1 VIGTSSGHADGGQ
14 RNCAAREDGHNQL
27 RGPEAGRLPHDHSA
41 SIAITRATNAPRR
54 SAGTTLQTMI
64 STFEIRKQADQM
76 DDKGDEIEPPTPSL
90 TYRSGR
96 WWAGRFQP
104 PAHVFDVTVGDLD
117 RDDCAQQ
124 DPEWRSRR
132 R

>member
-1 VIGTSSGHADGGQ
+1 
-14 RNCAAREDGHNQL
+14 L
-27 RGPEAGRLPHDHSA
+27 
-41 SIAITRATNAPRR
+41 AITRATNAPRR

-96 WWAGRFQP
+96 WWPGRFSHP
-104 PAHVFDVTVGDLD
+104 PMSSMLRWAISIATI
-117 RDDCAQQ
+117 AA
-124 DPEWRSRR
+124 SRPGMA
-132 R
+132 